1 MALERIIT
9 PAAYLAGTT
18 DRAILTVRYRD
29 INGKRR
35 SLKVRNVGS
44 YRLRTD
50 GSRFSVRK
58 NDRAGSKNAL
68 VLEYRSAGGAVIKM
82 GQGNERVVSDVSLTL
97 AEGTYSVVV
106 A

>member
-9 PAAYLAGTT
+9 PAAYLAGKTN
-18 DRAILTVRYRD
+18 RAELRINYRD

-35 SLKVRNVGS
+35 SLKVKGVGS

-50 GSRFSVRK
+50 GSRFSVRAC
-58 NDRAGSKNAL
+58 DGAGIRNAC
-68 VLEYRSAGGAVIKM
+68 VIEYGSGNGGTIRTN
-82 GQGNERVVSDVSLTL
+82 GNRLIATDIRLTL
-97 AEGTYSVVV
+97 VEGTYPVVV